1 MSATSYLLLD
11 AKTLKVIS
19 EDNSD
24 QSTGLASITKIMTA
38 YVVADQI
45 NKGFLKNDVL
55 VKISEKC
62 WRTEGSRMFVKEGT
76 EVSVEDLMLGV
87 IVQSGNDASCALAE
101 HIAGSEYDF
110 SILMNEYAKEMEL
123 EETNFMNPTG
133 LPDVNH
139 YSTAKDIA
147 KLSIRLIEDYP
158 ETYKIFSQKEFTYND
173 IRQLNRNSLLLWQDD
188 SIDGYKNR
196 SYFS

>member
-1 MSATSYLLLD
+1 M
-11 AKTLKVIS
+11 
-19 EDNSD
+19 
-24 QSTGLASITKIMTA
+24 
-38 YVVADQI
+38 
-45 NKGFLKNDVL
+45 
-55 VKISEKC
+55 
-62 WRTEGSRMFVKEGT
+62 
-76 EVSVEDLMLGV
+76 
-87 IVQSGNDASCALAE
+87 QSGNDASCALAE

-173 IRQLNRNSLLLWQDD
+173 IRQLNRNSLLWQDD
-188 SIDGYKNR
+188 SIDGIKTGHTSSSGYCMVSSAKRGDMRLIAVTLNL
-196 SYFS
+196 SLIHI